1 MTEDEPTAG
10 ETAADGAQAD
20 GANQSIDTTE
30 PGRAWV
36 FGDDIDTD
44 QITPSRF
51 LVSSDPAELGQHAF
65 NDLRPEFADTVESG
79 DFVVA
84 GENFGSG
91 SSREH
96 APLSLLGAGVDGVVA
111 QSFARIFFRNGI
123 NLGLPVLICP
133 EADNIDEG
141 DSISLHLE
149 EGAVV
154 NHTAGERYDAEPVP
168 PFLQNLVESGGLKPY
183 TRQKLAGN

>member
-1 MTEDEPTAG
+1 MSD
-10 ETAADGAQAD
+10 
-20 GANQSIDTTE
+20 IDTTE
-30 PGRAWV
+30 PGRAWL

-44 QITPSRF
+44 QIIPSRF
-51 LVSSDPAELGQHAF
+51 LVSSDPEELGEHAF
-65 NDLRPEFADTVESG
+65 NDLRPDFAENVADG
-79 DFVVA
+79 DFVV
-84 GENFGSG
+84 GGHNFGSG

-133 EADNIDEG
+133 DADRIEDG
-141 DSISLHLE
+141 DDVSLRLE

-154 NHTAGERYDAEPVP
+154 NHTKDERYDADPLPE
-168 PFLQNLVESGGLKPY
+168 FLQELVDRGGLKPY
-183 TRQKLAGN
+183 TKAKLGTE

>member
-1 MTEDEPTAG
+1 MTDG
-10 ETAADGAQAD
+10 EMTDDGGGVETEETD
-20 GANQSIDTTE
+20 HDIDTTT

-36 FGDDIDTD
+36 FGDNIDTD
-44 QITPSRF
+44 QIIPSRF
-51 LVSSDPAELGQHAF
+51 LVSSDPAELGEHVF
-65 NDLRPEFADTVESG
+65 NDLQPEFAEAVESG
-79 DFVVA
+79 DFVV
-84 GENFGSG
+84 GGHNFGSG

-133 EADNIDEG
+133 EADRIDDG
-141 DSISLHLE
+141 DEISLRLD

-154 NHTAGERYDAEPVP
+154 NHTTDERYDAEPLP
-168 PFLQNLVESGGLKPY
+168 EFLQTLVDSGGLKPY
-183 TRQKLAGN
+183 TKAKLDAE

>member
-1 MTEDEPTAG
+1 MSRA
-10 ETAADGAQAD
+10 
-20 GANQSIDTTE
+20 TTE

-36 FGDDIDTD
+36 FGDDVDTD

-51 LVSSDPAELGQHAF
+51 IVSSDPTELAAHAF
-65 NDLRPEFADTVESG
+65 HDHRPEFSEHVATG

-96 APLSLLGAGVDGVVA
+96 APLALVGAGVSGVVA
-111 QSFARIFFRNGI
+111 RSFARIFFRNAI

-133 EADNIDEG
+133 EANRIEDGDEIRL
-141 DSISLHLE
+141 DLE
-149 EGAVV
+149 AGTVV
-154 NHTAGERYDAEPVP
+154 DCTRDETYEADPLP
-168 PFLQNLVESGGLKPY
+168 PFLQQLVDLGGLKPY
-183 TRQKLAGN
+183 TKAKLADADG